1 MKPLFY
7 KKKSQGGHP
16 KFGLYF
22 VKFPL
27 ISEYFCPYDLPPIVN
42 GFSNFPKSKYHNF
55 TSTV

>member
-7 KKKSQGGHP
+7 KKKSQGGHH

-27 ISEYFCPYDLPPIVN
+27 ISEYFCPYDLPL
-42 GFSNFPKSKYHNF
+42 
-55 TSTV
+55 